1 MIETYWYD
9 LFADGEPEEAIENSR
24 GDRKKFNWHDEDLP
38 AMRLKMAMEVF
49 ANSIVSVQ

>member
-1 MIETYWYD
+1 MCLCSGNCGAQTLALIEHIV
-9 LFADGEPEEAIENSR
+9 A
-24 GDRKKFNWHDEDLP
+24 DRKKFNWHDEDLP